1 MIIALVAAFEGFQ
14 DGQQVLCE
22 VIELSILLYFDVCKV
37 RMNSRRDV
45 GGECPGRGCPYQ
57 QVFARVV
64 YQRQAYIEAEVG
76 GLFVPLRFYLHVGDA
91 GGTARTP
98 RHDIVAFI
106 DQALLETLLQEKPDG
121 IIILI

>member
-57 QVFARVV
+57 QVFAWAI
-64 YQRQAYIEAEVG
+64 QQGKAHIQAEVA
-76 GLFVPLRFYLHVGDA
+76 GLF
-91 GGTARTP
+91 
-98 RHDIVAFI
+98 IV
-106 DQALLETLLQEKPDG
+106 L
-121 IIILI
+121 